1 MIFKQKRILNRLRKA
16 HVLLKECIDHN
27 MDILNIERP
36 DLLYSARRHLAE
48 GKRLSDSMK
57 EIIDNKIKE
66 LENK

>member
-1 MIFKQKRILNRLRKA
+1 M
-16 HVLLKECIDHN
+16 KECIDHN

>member
-1 MIFKQKRILNRLRKA
+1 M
-16 HVLLKECIDHN
+16 KECIDHN

-48 GKRLSDSMK
+48 SKRLSDSMK